1 MTHYLGII
9 GDLLDTPDPYI
20 LVHINCAAKKS
31 QKTKHFNNEGRD
43 QLFIWVF
50 LTRKRTGSGSEVG
63 PIDQLIPDKS
73 KSNLEPRNE
82 ERFIDATMLNFTTNP
97 RILIAIT

>member
-1 MTHYLGII
+1 MTHYSGII

-43 QLFIWVF
+43 QLFIF
-50 LTRKRTGSGSEVG
+50 
-63 PIDQLIPDKS
+63 
-73 KSNLEPRNE
+73 
-82 ERFIDATMLNFTTNP
+82 
-97 RILIAIT
+97 

>member
-20 LVHINCAAKKS
+20 MVHINCAAKKS

-43 QLFIWVF
+43 QLFVWFFWPGNGPEVD
-50 LTRKRTGSGSEVG
+50 RKRTDRS
-63 PIDQLIPDKS
+63 IDPG
-73 KSNLEPRNE
+73 
-82 ERFIDATMLNFTTNP
+82 
-97 RILIAIT
+97 

>member
-43 QLFIWVF
+43 QLFVWF
-50 LTRKRTGSGSEVG
+50 FDPETDRKL
-63 PIDQLIPDKS
+63 DQSI
-73 KSNLEPRNE
+73 N
-82 ERFIDATMLNFTTNP
+82 
-97 RILIAIT
+97 

>member
-1 MTHYLGII
+1 MTHYSGII

-43 QLFIWVF
+43 QLFIFWP
-50 LTRKRTGSGSEVG
+50 GNGPEVG

-82 ERFIDATMLNFTTNP
+82 ERNEQIIPDVNS
-97 RILIAIT
+97 